1 MRCSGGGD
9 HEDKP
14 KENVLKVGKPR
25 FKVSGPMADMV
36 QARMRQ
42 RQRER
47 NEL

>member
-1 MRCSGGGD
+1 MRCSGG
-9 HEDKP
+9 EDTEKKA

-36 QARMRQ
+36 QERMRQ